1 MGKKS
6 GKGEI
11 ENVEE
16 AGGICVSEYQKEG
29 TEEEVEGGV
38 VRCCKLEW
46 NYWYVNKR
54 LSR

>member
-11 ENVEE
+11 EKVEE
-16 AGGICVSEYQKEG
+16 AGGICVREYQKEG
-29 TEEEVEGGV
+29 TEVEVAGGV
-38 VRCCKLEW
+38 VRSCKLEW
-46 NYWYVNKR
+46 NYWCVNKR